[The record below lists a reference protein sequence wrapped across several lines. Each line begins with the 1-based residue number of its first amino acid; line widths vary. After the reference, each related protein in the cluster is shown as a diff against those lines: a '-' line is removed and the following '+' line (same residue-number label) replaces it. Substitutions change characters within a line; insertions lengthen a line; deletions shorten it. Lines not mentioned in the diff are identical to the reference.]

1 MLNKRRFV
9 IEQLFGLV
17 GVMFTAILSLI
28 GVIYQNSTKTKQ
40 DDLINKVESLKK
52 ENKEFSNDILNKLDE
67 VTMNNLK
74 RFIVLELT
82 KINSGVYTPTDS
94 QKRML
99 KDAKDEYNRSGGD
112 SYVDDLYDELREKHI
127 I

>member
-1 MLNKRRFV
+1 
-9 IEQLFGLV
+9 
-17 GVMFTAILSLI
+17 MFTAILSLI

-40 DDLINKVESLKK
+40 DDLLNKVESFKK

-82 KINSGVYTPTDS
+82 KINSGIYTPTDS
-94 QKRML
+94 QKKML
-99 KDAKDEYNRSGGD
+99 KEAKDEYNRSGGD